1 MDRIPFSYH
10 KIINFYTK
18 LMLNVLIAFSMELV
32 VRETV
37 AILTVIDISV
47 IEVVVMVSLVLAI
60 VMMVALV
67 IDYLVNSMWPF
78 ILISFRSSSM
88 IVES

>member
-1 MDRIPFSYH
+1 
-10 KIINFYTK
+10 
-18 LMLNVLIAFSMELV
+18 MELV

-60 VMMVALV
+60 VMMVTLV
-67 IDYLVNSMWPF
+67 IDHLVKFFLFVFYFPLCFIDNSRV
-78 ILISFRSSSM
+78 IKKLVTI
-88 IVES
+88 